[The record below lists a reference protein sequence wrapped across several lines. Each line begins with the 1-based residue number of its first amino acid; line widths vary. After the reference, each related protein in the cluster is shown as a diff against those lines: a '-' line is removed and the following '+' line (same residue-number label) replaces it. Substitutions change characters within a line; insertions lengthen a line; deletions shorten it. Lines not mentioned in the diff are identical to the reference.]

1 MEVEHHLLG
10 KKTILSRLST
20 GALGFNTAAGKVGIE
35 GDRNLQ
41 KPWGY
46 FEASSRSNQQDY
58 VEDSNRDGFPVL
70 FCTSVNFFE
79 NFRVPIKL

>member
-58 VEDSNRDGFPVL
+58 VEDSNTRRIPRSFL
-70 FCTSVNFFE
+70 YECEFF
-79 NFRVPIKL
+79 